1 VTHREDS
8 VAEIK
13 ARLIRTHGDELFAL
27 LGALEQD
34 ARSGVRAAV
43 AAARRRALARETE
56 SRRLSELYALESQ
69 LGEDGFVCVA
79 GVDEVGRGA
88 LAGPLTA
95 GACVLPTDPRI
106 DGLNDSKRL
115 SALRRAALAETIKH
129 VAICWAVGHAT
140 PNEVDSLGVTVA
152 LRRAMSRA
160 LAGLAIEPD
169 HVIVDGLPM
178 GVATTETAVVKGD
191 SKVAAVAAAS
201 ILAKVTRDAMMV
213 ELAMDHPQYGFDV
226 NKGYG
231 TPDHMW
237 AITRVGLSPIHR
249 RSFCSGGSTESLF

>member
-1 VTHREDS
+1 MIHREGS

-13 ARLIRTHGDELFAL
+13 ARLIRAQGDELLSL
-27 LGALEQD
+27 LGTLEQD
-34 ARSGVRAAV
+34 DRSGVRTAV

-56 SRRLSELYALESQ
+56 TLRLSELYALESR
-69 LGEDGFVCVA
+69 LGEDGFACIA

-88 LAGPLTA
+88 LAGPLSA
-95 GACVLPTDPRI
+95 GACVLPAEPRI

-115 SALRRAALAETIKH
+115 SPVKRAELAETIKS

-140 PNEVDSLGVTVA
+140 PEEVDSLGVTVA
-152 LRRAMSRA
+152 LHRAMQRA
-160 LAGLAIEPD
+160 LAGLEIEPD
-169 HVIVDGLPM
+169 HVIVDGLPV

-201 ILAKVTRDAMMV
+201 ILAKVTRDALMV
-213 ELAMDHPQYGFDV
+213 EHAVNHPQYGFDV

-231 TPDHMW
+231 TPEHMW

-249 RSFCSGGSTESLF
+249 RSFCSGGNTESLF